1 MADLEYD
8 ILRAAAI
15 HEVGHAWL
23 GSTIGL
29 DLKKINI
36 WKSFMGLQVAGE
48 VTIDRAK
55 TLGIYEEDFDMLALF
70 YVGGQEAE
78 SLWLARNHDITI
90 YEARNITNTSS
101 RYDRRHFREL
111 AYCAGVVRGVVESQ
125 ANAILTRHWP
135 AIEMLADRLE
145 RQRSITADS
154 VSAAVGSRNTDG
166 SRRVQKVTPDMLT
179 GANSGRN

>member
-15 HEVGHAWL
+15 HEIGHAWL
-23 GSTIGL
+23 GTTIGL
-29 DLKKINI
+29 DLKKIQI
-36 WKSFMGLQVAGE
+36 WKSFMGIQVAGE

-78 SLWLARNHDITI
+78 SLWLARNYDVTI
-90 YEARNITNTSS
+90 FEARHITNASS

-111 AYCAGVVRGVVESQ
+111 AYCSSVVRGRSESQ

-145 RQRSITADS
+145 RQRSVNAGS
-154 VSAAVGSRNTDG
+154 VSAAVGSVNTDG
-166 SRRVQKVTPDMLT
+166 SRRVQKITPDMLT
-179 GANSGRN
+179 GAQPGRN